1 MEDFEI
7 VNLYWARSEDA
18 IVRTAEKYGGY
29 CRAIACRILS
39 SQEDAQESV
48 NDTYLAAWN
57 AMPPHRPAALQ
68 IFLGK
73 ITRRLSLKKWRDQ
86 TRQKRGGGQTALVL
100 DELAESLPDKSGVED
115 QILGDE
121 LVRAL
126 NGFLEDLPE
135 TNRRV
140 FLRRY
145 WYFDSIDEISQDF
158 GFSPSKVKSM
168 LHRTREKLRSF
179 LVEEGWK

>member
-7 VNLYWARSEDA
+7 IDLYWARSEEA
-18 IVRTAEKYGGY
+18 VCKTAEKYGPY
-29 CRAIACRILS
+29 CHVIAYRILS
-39 SQEDAQESV
+39 DREDAKESV

-86 TRQKRGGGQTALVL
+86 TRIKRGGGQLLLIL
-100 DELAESLPDKSGVED
+100 DELAESVSSADRVED
-115 QILGDE
+115 KILAEE
-121 LVRAL
+121 LVQAL
-126 NGFLEDLPE
+126 NRFLRCLPATE
-135 TNRRV
+135 RQV

-145 WYFDSIDEISQDF
+145 WYLEPIRTIGQDF
-158 GFSPSKVKSM
+158 GFSSSKVKSM
-168 LHRTREKLRSF
+168 LHRTREKLRFS
-179 LVEEGWK
+179 LQEEGLL

>member
-18 IVRTAEKYGGY
+18 ISQTAEKYGHY
-29 CRAIACRILS
+29 CRAIARRILS
-39 SQEDAQESV
+39 NREDAQESV
-48 NDTYLAAWN
+48 NDTYFAAWN

-86 TRQKRGGGQTALVL
+86 NRCKRGGGQTALVL
-100 DELAESLPDKSGVED
+100 DELAESIPAGNGVED
-115 QILGDE
+115 QILGAE

-126 NGFLEDLPE
+126 NGFLEDLPQTE
-135 TNRRV
+135 RRV
-140 FLRRY
+140 FLYRY
-145 WYFDSIDEISQDF
+145 WYLTYIGEISREF
-158 GFSPSKVKSM
+158 VFSPSKIKSM
-168 LHRTREKLRSF
+168 LHRTRGKLRSF
-179 LVEEGWK
+179 LQKEGWE